1 MMINAQKIK
10 ENIRII
16 RERIAKA
23 AVQSSRNERDILL
36 VAVTKTVPPE
46 AIEIAIEEGIAV
58 LGENR
63 VQEAAEKIPKIRHN
77 AVWHM
82 VGHLQSNKAK
92 TAVNLFET
100 IHSIDSIKLA
110 RLVDKAAR
118 EAGKKLKCLIE
129 VKLSGE
135 ESKFGMD
142 PAALKCFLEDAVH
155 LENISISGLMTI
167 PPYDPDPEK
176 SRPYFKELKKLAHE
190 ASGWDLQG
198 IALSELSMGMTED
211 FHIAIE
217 EGATIVR
224 IGRAIFGERAWQNF
238 TS

>member
-1 MMINAQKIK
+1 MIDAQKIR
-10 ENIRII
+10 ENIRIV
-16 RERIAKA
+16 RDRIAEA
-23 AVQSSRNERDILL
+23 AVRSSRNERDILL

-46 AIEIAIEEGIAV
+46 AIEIAIKEGIAI

-63 VQEAAEKIPKIRHN
+63 VQEAAEKIPKIMHN
-77 AVWHM
+77 AEWHM

-92 TAVNLFET
+92 IAVNLFDT

-110 RLVDKAAR
+110 RLVDRAAK

-135 ESKFGMD
+135 ASKFGMD
-142 PAALKCFLEDAVH
+142 PAVLKSFLEDAVH

-176 SRPYFKELKKLAHE
+176 SRPYFIRLKELALE
-190 ASGWDLQG
+190 ASEWGLERITLNQ
-198 IALSELSMGMTED
+198 LSMGMTED
-211 FHIAIE
+211 FPVAIE

-224 IGRAIFGERAWQNF
+224 IGRAIFGER
-238 TS
+238 SY